1 MVTRAIFFLSHLH
14 ACFWIVSV
22 HVHFQYCVYSG
33 CELQIDCSA
42 SEGIP
47 VSDYIV
53 VAILL
58 FLSAMFSGL
67 TLGLMS
73 LDLIGLEIVVKA
85 GSSPDATE
93 SMKND
98 SEYAKKIAPIR
109 KHGNLLL
116 CTLLLGNVFVNSLN
130 AIYLGKMFSGA
141 VGAILATGLITIFGE
156 IVPQALFQ
164 RHALCVPLT
173 LTFLNVFVVVHSLFY
188 FQCANNPSNSLSY
201 RYLGSRP
208 VVIIIVKIFIF
219 VTYVPAHARC
229 RRRAP
234 RQHSLPHCL
243 TQRMT
248 FVL

>member
-1 MVTRAIFFLSHLH
+1 
-14 ACFWIVSV
+14 
-22 HVHFQYCVYSG
+22 
-33 CELQIDCSA
+33 
-42 SEGIP
+42 
-47 VSDYIV
+47 
-53 VAILL
+53 
-58 FLSAMFSGL
+58 MFSGL

-98 SEYAKKIAPIR
+98 SEFAKKIVPIR

-164 RHALCVPLT
+164 RHALCSPAPLSAT
-173 LTFLNVFVVVHSLFY
+173 NIP
-188 FQCANNPSNSLSY
+188 PSSPLSPLIFSLS
-201 RYLGSRP
+201 S
-208 VVIIIVKIFIF
+208 ICQ
-219 VTYVPAHARC
+219 T
-229 RRRAP
+229 
-234 RQHSLPHCL
+234 LPL
-243 TQRMT
+243 SS
-248 FVL
+248 FYP